1 MTVQFEH
8 VMPILRIFPIE
19 KAHEQATDPFGNR
32 IRFTQRQAP
41 ASVRA

>member
-8 VMPILRIFPIE
+8 VIPILRIFPIE

-32 IRFTQRQAP
+32 IRFSERQAP
-41 ASVRA
+41 AGVQA